1 MRYRLLGLG
10 SLVLGLASLP
20 LAPPLPGQAAQPP
33 LSVERGQIEREGRT
47 WVEHVQ
53 CLAPVAEGGR
63 LVLRTDIG
71 SIVVTVGQANR
82 LECVVRL
89 RAYASDEEEARRQL
103 GRFEVGLRSLEGGGV
118 SLRGRVT
125 DSTPDAKSKYGH
137 WKHRDSLRLKVDYE
151 VRVPLRFNLDL
162 ETSGG
167 EIEVEQLQG
176 ELQAVTAGGS
186 IRSGD
191 VSGPV
196 RVETA
201 GGGIFLGNLGQRA
214 EVRTAGGGI
223 RVGDVQGDAVLE
235 TSGGEIVAG
244 KIAGTGRVTTAGGD
258 IVVRASGGDLTAET
272 AGGQIHI
279 GEAGGSVRAET
290 AGGSIQLD
298 ATRGPVQAETAG
310 GCINLDRIASGVR
323 AATVAGKISARFTAN
338 RASFI
343 ASLLE
348 TAFGDVE
355 VYLPAD
361 LPLTIDAL
369 IENASGHT
377 IVSDFPL
384 QVQGDQRSYQ
394 GEPRTVE
401 AKGQLNGGGEVLRI
415 RTTGGNIEIRRLDMA
430 QMQQLQEKNESIW
443 KRLFER
449 EKRREERRETRPP
462 KPPTP
467 PSPPTEEE

>member
-1 MRYRLLGLG
+1 MRLRQLCFA

-20 LAPPLPGQAAQPP
+20 LGANPEGSGT
-33 LSVERGQIEREGRT
+33 LSVERGHIEREGRA
-47 WVEHVQ
+47 WVEHVG
-53 CLAPVAEGGR
+53 CSAPVQQGGR
-63 LVLRTDIG
+63 LVLRTDTG
-71 SIVVTVGQANR
+71 SIAVTVGTADR
-82 LECVVRL
+82 MECVVHL
-89 RAYASDEEEARRQL
+89 RAYAADEEEARRQL
-103 GRFEVGLRSLEGGGV
+103 GRFKVALNSLEGGGV
-118 SLRGRVT
+118 TLRGHISE
-125 DSTPDAKSKYGH
+125 STPDATGKYAH
-137 WKHRDSLRLKVDYE
+137 WKHKDSLHLSVDYE
-151 VRVPLRFNLDL
+151 VRVPLHFNLDL

-214 EVRTAGGGI
+214 EVRTAGGDI
-223 RVGDVQGDAVLE
+223 RVGDVEGDAVLE

-258 IVVRASGGDLTAET
+258 VVVRASGGDLTAET
-272 AGGQIHI
+272 AGGQIHV

-310 GCINLDRIASGVR
+310 GCIYLDRIATGVR

-343 ASLLE
+343 ASMLE
-348 TAFGDVE
+348 SAFGDVE

-361 LPLTIDAL
+361 LPLTIDAV

-377 IVSDFPL
+377 ITSDFPL
-384 QVQGDQRSYQ
+384 QVQGDQQ
-394 GEPRTVE
+394 GVFQLRTV
-401 AKGQLNGGGEVLRI
+401 AARGQLNGGGEVLRI
-415 RTTGGNIEIRRLDMA
+415 RTTAGSIEIRRLDMA
-430 QMQQLQEKNESIW
+430 QMQQLQQKNESLW

-449 EKRREERRETRPP
+449 QKQREEKREVLPP

>member
-1 MRYRLLGLG
+1 MRYRRLCLA
-10 SLVLGLASLP
+10 SLVVGLASLP
-20 LAPPLPGQAAQPP
+20 LAPPLAGQAAQPP

-47 WVEHVQ
+47 WVEHVG
-53 CLAPVAEGGR
+53 CFAPVEEGGR

-71 SIVVTVGQANR
+71 SIAVTVGQANR
-82 LECVVRL
+82 MECVVHL

-103 GRFEVGLRSLEGGGV
+103 GRFKVALSSLEGGGV

-125 DSTPDAKSKYGH
+125 ESTPDAKGKYAR
-137 WKHRDSLRLKVDYE
+137 WKRHDSLRLKVDYE

-235 TSGGEIVAG
+235 TSGGEILAG
-244 KIAGTGRVTTAGGD
+244 KIAGTGHLTTAGGD
-258 IVVRASGGDLTAET
+258 VVVRASGGDLTAVT
-272 AGGQIHI
+272 AGGQIHV

-298 ATRGPVQAETAG
+298 ATRGPVLAETAG
-310 GCINLDRIASGVR
+310 GCITLDRVASGVR
-323 AATVAGKISARFTAN
+323 AATVAGKIRAQITAN
-338 RASFI
+338 RESFV

-361 LPLTIDAL
+361 LPLTIDAI

-377 IVSDFPL
+377 ITSDFPL
-384 QVQGDQRSYQ
+384 QIQGDPQ
-394 GEPRTVE
+394 GLFQPRTVE
-401 AKGQLNGGGEVLRI
+401 ARGQLNGGGEVLRI
-415 RTTGGNIEIRRLDMA
+415 RTTAGNIEIRRLDMA
-430 QMQQLQEKNESIW
+430 QMQQLQEKQESIW

-449 EKRREERRETRPP
+449 QKRREQRPT
-462 KPPTP
+462 KPTP
-467 PSPPTEEE
+467 PQKPEPPSTEEE

>member
-1 MRYRLLGLG
+1 MRYRHLLLACLVVGL
-10 SLVLGLASLP
+10 SSLP
-20 LAPPLPGQAAQPP
+20 LASPLTGQPP

-47 WVEHVQ
+47 WVEHVG
-53 CLAPVAEGGR
+53 CFAPVAEGGR

-71 SIVVTVGQANR
+71 SVVVSVGQNDR
-82 LECVVRL
+82 MECTVRL

-125 DSTPDAKSKYGH
+125 DSTPDSKDKYGR
-137 WKHRDSLRLKVDYE
+137 WKRRDSLRLKVDYI
-151 VRVPLRFNLDL
+151 VRVPLRFNLDV

-191 VSGPV
+191 ISGAV

-201 GGGIFLGNLGQRA
+201 GGGIYLGNLGQRA

-244 KIAGTGRVTTAGGD
+244 KIAGTGQVTTAGGD
-258 IVVRASGGDLTAET
+258 VVVRASGGDLIAET
-272 AGGQIHI
+272 AGGQIHV

-310 GCINLDRIASGVR
+310 GCIYLDRIATGVR

-338 RASFI
+338 RASFV
-343 ASLLE
+343 ASMLE
-348 TAFGDVE
+348 SAFGDVE

-361 LPLTIDAL
+361 LPLTIDAV

-377 IVSDFPL
+377 ITSDFPL
-384 QVQGDQRSYQ
+384 QVQGDQQ
-394 GEPRTVE
+394 GFQFQPRTV
-401 AKGQLNGGGEVLRI
+401 AARGLLNGGGELLRI
-415 RTTGGNIEIRRLDMA
+415 RTTAGSIEIRRLDMA
-430 QMQQLQEKNESIW
+430 EMQQLQQKNESLW

-449 EKRREERRETRPP
+449 EKRREEKREMRTP